1 MRAVVRGLVAAVVA
15 GVLAAAAGCGGGDGG
30 GGSGEESGQ
39 PTPPP
44 TSEVQEDTPDSSA
57 SVFLG
62 QGADESTAELNVPTA
77 PVGKPASG
85 FIAMTNPGDA
95 PATVQTVAASTNTG
109 ETSIIEDTCTGVE
122 LPPKGTCRI
131 RVRHIATEAGAY
143 SGELTAT
150 TSDGNVL
157 SVGITGEA
165 LGAAT
170 PSEEVTPESEPPS
183 PTPEETY
190 TDIEPL
196 PTESEVPPED

>member
-1 MRAVVRGLVAAVVA
+1 MRAVVRGLVATVVA

-30 GGSGEESGQ
+30 SGEESGQ
-39 PTPPP
+39 PSPPP
-44 TSEVQEDTPDSSA
+44 TSEVQEDIPDSSA

-62 QGADESTAELNVPTA
+62 QGSDESTAGLNVPTA

-85 FIAMTNPGDA
+85 EVTVTNSRSE
-95 PATVQTVAASTNTG
+95 TVTFQDVAASTTSG
-109 ETSIIEDTCTGVE
+109 ETSVIKDTCTGVAV
-122 LPPKGTCRI
+122 PPAGTCRI
-131 RVRHIATEAGAY
+131 RVRHIATEAGSY

-150 TSDGNVL
+150 TSDGDVL
-157 SVGITGEA
+157 TVGITGEA

-170 PSEEVTPESEPPS
+170 PSEEVTPEESASPS

-196 PTESEVPPED
+196 PTEG